1 MAINFLNSIDLNQLE
16 LLNAAIENQATD
28 ALAGTGVDGQ
38 LYYNTTD
45 DDLKVWTGS
54 AWSTIVTTGSGD
66 AVESITAGDGIAVT
80 GTAAVPIVSVDY
92 SSGSDNLIFSAP
104 IFSGVV
110 PESAY
115 SPFILLANDNPGV
128 SNDIVERIRIQNLP
142 LDRFGAPIDNVP
154 FNSKKI
160 TGLAD
165 PTNAQDA
172 ATKSYVD
179 AATVGGLI
187 YQGGYNASTNSP
199 ALDTAVGISS
209 VGTGSGPFIGT
220 VATSTGGSGTG
231 MTVYVETNAAGALLV
246 ARVVNSGSGYAVG
259 DTVVPTIT
267 GHSGQTLAVS
277 SIPDDDIEVGFTY
290 TVTTGGYFYNELVA
304 PGDVLIAEV
313 DDPSEQD
320 SWTTVQ
326 NNIDLASEV
335 QVGIGNVVEG
345 TSGTITAPYSNGTAT
360 LDVVDS
366 TASQKGAV
374 IVAPGGAIDVSY
386 SSGTATVSVE
396 DSTASNKGAVIVAGG
411 DGISVSYSG
420 GTATVDLDKI
430 SFNNTGPAA
439 AGTTYTIDAATHGLG
454 TDSSII
460 MVQLVEV
467 SSGETVFT
475 DVTRGANGLITITFA
490 ETQTADS
497 YRALLQKIV

>member
-28 ALAGTGVDGQ
+28 VLAGTGVDGQ

-66 AVESITAGDGIAVT
+66 AVESITAGNGISVDATTPATPV
-80 GTAAVPIVSVDY
+80 VSVDY
-92 SSGSDNLIFSAP
+92 AAGSTNLIFSAADY
-104 IFSGVV
+104 SV
-110 PESAY
+110 PVLESAY
-115 SPFILLANDNPGV
+115 TPYILLANDNPGV
-128 SNDIVERIRIQNLP
+128 STDEVEKIRLQNIP
-142 LDRFGAPIDNVP
+142 LDRFGVP
-154 FNSKKI
+154 TNDVAFNNKKI

-165 PTNAQDA
+165 PTGTQDA
-172 ATKSYVD
+172 ATKAYVD

-187 YQGGYNASTNSP
+187 YQGGYDASTNSP
-199 ALDTAVGISS
+199 ALDTAVSISG
-209 VGTGSGPFIGT
+209 VGSGSGSFIGT
-220 VATSTGGSGTG
+220 VATTTGGSGVG
-231 MTVYVETNAAGALLV
+231 MLVYVETNAAGALVL
-246 ARVVNSGSGYAVG
+246 ARVVNGGSGYAVG

-277 SIPDDDIEVGFTY
+277 SVPIANIEVGFTY
-290 TVTTGGYFYNELVA
+290 TVTTGGYFYNELVG

-313 DDPSEQD
+313 NVPTEQD
-320 SWTTVQ
+320 AWTTVQ
-326 NNIDLASEV
+326 NNIDLASSL

-345 TSGTITAPYSNGTAT
+345 SSATISAPYLNGTAT

-366 TASQKGAV
+366 TANQ
-374 IVAPGGAIDVSY
+374 
-386 SSGTATVSVE
+386 
-396 DSTASNKGAVIVAGG
+396 KGAVIVAGG
-411 DGISVSYSG
+411 DGISVGYSS
-420 GTATVDLDKI
+420 GTATVNLDKI
-430 SFNNTGPAA
+430 SFTNTGPAA
-439 AGTTYTIDAATHGLG
+439 AGTSYTIDSATHGLG

-467 SSGETVFT
+467 ASGETVYT
-475 DVTRGANGLITITFA
+475 DVTRGSSGLITIDFA
-490 ETQTADS
+490 ATQAADS

>member
-66 AVESITAGDGIAVT
+66 AVESITAGNGIAVT

-92 SSGSDNLIFSAP
+92 SSGADNLIQSASVGTSITP
-104 IFSGVV
+104 GAPYTDYILT
-110 PESAY
+110 SA
-115 SPFILLANDNPGV
+115 DNPGV
-128 SNDIVERIRIQNLP
+128 PTGEV
-142 LDRFGAPIDNVP
+142 
-154 FNSKKI
+154 KKI
-160 TGLAD
+160 RLENIVLNAFGDPDANVGMGGFKITNLQD
-165 PTNAQDA
+165 PTGAQDA

-199 ALDTAVGISS
+199 ALDTAVSISA
-209 VGTGSGPFIGT
+209 VGSGSGSFSGT
-220 VATSTGGSGTG
+220 VATTTGGGGTG
-231 MTVYVETNAAGALLV
+231 MLVYVETNAAGALVL
-246 ARVVNSGSGYAVG
+246 ARVVNGGSGYAVG
-259 DTVVPTIT
+259 DTVVPTIS
-267 GHSGQTLAVS
+267 GHSGQNIIVS
-277 SIPDDDIEVGFTY
+277 SVPIANIEVGFTY
-290 TVTTGGYFYNELVA
+290 TVTTGGYFYNELVG

-313 DDPSEQD
+313 NVPTEQD
-320 SWTTVQ
+320 AWTTVQ
-326 NNIDLASEV
+326 NNIDLASST

-345 TSGTITAPYSNGTAT
+345 ASATITAPYSNGTAT

-374 IVAPGGAIDVSY
+374 IVAGGAGIGVTY
-386 SSGTATVSVE
+386 SSGTATV
-396 DSTASNKGAVIVAGG
+396 N
-411 DGISVSYSG
+411 
-420 GTATVDLDKI
+420 LNKI
-430 SFNNTGPAA
+430 SFTNTGPAV
-439 AGTTYTIDAATHGLG
+439 AGTSYTIAGSTHFLG
-454 TDSSII
+454 NDSSII

-467 SSGETVFT
+467 ATGETVYA
-475 DVTRGANGLITITFA
+475 DVTRGASGLITITFA
-490 ETQTADS
+490 ETQAINT